1 MTERKRIKPILSL
14 DAVAIGDNEVNI
26 KDDQSHG
33 SDILPEEDSQIDR
46 TVVLGHAARVDGFIY
61 GKEITLHEGHS
72 DSPGDFT
79 SAAGLYGEVFV
90 ELDGYCKIATHVQCN
105 GEITIGEDCEIFGDV
120 IGGRITNIGDRTRIG
135 GNVIADGNIVVGSD
149 VWVGGYVVSLNG
161 SIAINQHSKVFD
173 IICNGDI
180 ELADD
185 VTVIDRVIRSSK
197 GSIHLPD
204 SLKFGDNTLS
214 VDVLPELTVGDLVL
228 SAVSDNEINGNEL
241 VFQGVSYSEEM
252 EKLGEALSALDHSM
266 E

>member
-1 MTERKRIKPILSL
+1 MTQRKRIKPILTT
-14 DAVAIGDNEVNI
+14 DAVVIGTNNASV
-26 KDDQSHG
+26 KDDQPYD
-33 SDILPEEDSQIDR
+33 SDILPENDSEVDR
-46 TVVLGHAARVDGFIY
+46 IVVLGHAARVDGFIY
-61 GKEITLHEGHS
+61 GKEITLREGHS
-72 DSPGDFT
+72 DSAGDFT
-79 SAAGLYGEVFV
+79 SAAGLYGQVSV

-135 GNVIADGNIVVGSD
+135 GNVIADGDIVIGTD

-180 ELADD
+180 ELGDD
-185 VTVIDRVIRSSK
+185 VIVTDRVIGSSE

-204 SLKFGDNTLS
+204 SVRLGSDASS
-214 VDVLPELTVGDLVL
+214 VGALPKLTVGDLIH
-228 SAVSDNEINGNEL
+228 SAVSDSEININEL
-241 VFQGVSYSEEM
+241 VFRGVSYSEEM
-252 EKLGEALSALDHSM
+252 EQLREALSALDHSL